1 MMMKTGALTADF
13 VYLRWLGDRYKI
25 EEQTKRW
32 DRIIIDRSRE
42 MEHWIHAIRRML
54 VQERTVYG
62 YFNNH
67 YAGYAVGS
75 IRHFRDLWSQ
85 ESPS

>member
-1 MMMKTGALTADF
+1 MSREGMLTTDF

-25 EEQTKRW
+25 EEQTESW
-32 DRIIIDRSRE
+32 DRILIDRSRE
-42 MEHWIHAIRRML
+42 MEHWIPAIRKML
-54 VQERTVYG
+54 EQDRSVYG

-75 IRHFRDLWSQ
+75 IRFFRETWEQ
-85 ESPS
+85 GKVI